1 MEQPFAQRFTAVIR
15 SVTGPFDAE
24 RKSEIKLE
32 LTVESP
38 YHGELYV
45 RVPVQI
51 AKRFVIGDTFSFKLT
66 KID

>member
-1 MEQPFAQRFTAVIR
+1 MDQPFAHRFTAVIR
-15 SVTGPFDAE
+15 TIIGPFDAA
-24 RKSEIKLE
+24 RTSEIKLE

-45 RVPVQI
+45 RVPVHI
-51 AKRFVIGDTFSFKLT
+51 AKRFEVGDAFSFKLT

>member
-15 SVTGPFDAE
+15 TVSGSFDAE
-24 RKSEIKLE
+24 RTTEIKLE
-32 LTVESP
+32 LTLESP

-45 RVPVQI
+45 RVPVRT
-51 AKRFVIGDTFSFKLT
+51 AARFVVGDHFSFKLT